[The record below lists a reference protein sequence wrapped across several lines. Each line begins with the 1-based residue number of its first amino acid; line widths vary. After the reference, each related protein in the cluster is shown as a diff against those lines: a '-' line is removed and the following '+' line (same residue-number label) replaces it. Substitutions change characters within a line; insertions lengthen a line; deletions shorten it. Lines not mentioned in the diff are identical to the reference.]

1 MITQR
6 RYDELEDRIKG
17 HLMALN
23 ETAISRDTDKNMTDA
38 FWDEVFDLSE
48 DILYELKKLVR
59 KEERTP

>member
-23 ETAISRDTDKNMTDA
+23 ETAISRDKNMTDA

>member
-6 RYDELEDRIKG
+6 RYDELEDRIKR

-23 ETAISRDTDKNMTDA
+23 ETALSRDTDKNMTDA
-38 FWDEVFDLSE
+38 FWDEIFDLSE

-59 KEERTP
+59 KEVKK